1 MVGALPGMQTRS
13 RLYEL
18 LGYQD
23 YAGFDSAAH
32 DLTLPPGT

>member
-1 MVGALPGMQTRS
+1 MVGALPGMQIRS

-23 YAGFDSAAH
+23 YARFDSAVH
-32 DLTLPPGT
+32 DFTLPPGT